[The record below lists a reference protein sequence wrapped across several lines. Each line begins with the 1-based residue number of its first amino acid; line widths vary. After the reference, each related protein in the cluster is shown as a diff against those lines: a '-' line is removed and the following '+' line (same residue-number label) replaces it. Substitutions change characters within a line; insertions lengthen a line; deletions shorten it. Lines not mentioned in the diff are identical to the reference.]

1 MTNEKIRVGKIVKGF
16 GIKGEVKVKIFTDF
30 PEKRF
35 KSKKILY
42 IERETGFL
50 DVVIESVRYHQEHA
64 LIKFVGYPDLTSVE
78 HLAQSD
84 IYVDRSSIDTKEN
97 VYYFQLMNM
106 EVIDENDKVIGIV
119 SDVMETAAHAV
130 IRIKTEGKDILIPYV
145 DAFILDVN
153 DKKNQIKIKWMEGL

>member
-42 IERETGFL
+42 IERDSGFL
-50 DVVIESVRYHQEHA
+50 DVTIESVRYHQEHA

-78 HLAQSD
+78 PFAQSD
-84 IYVDRSSIDTKEN
+84 VYVDKSSIDTKEN

-106 EVIDENDKVIGIV
+106 EVYDETDRLIGTV
-119 SDVMETAAHAV
+119 SDVMETPAHA
-130 IRIKTEGKDILIPYV
+130 ILRIKTEAKDILIPYV
-145 DAFILDVN
+145 DAFIIKTDA
-153 DKKNQIKIKWMEGL
+153 KKNRITVKWMEGL